1 MGVKISR
8 IFYLFSRA
16 SNLMEMFIYDFK
28 TAKWDTD
35 FKHDRP
41 ISASPY
47 TLQTVYHEVPFVLHR
62 QMAGE
67 E

>member
-1 MGVKISR
+1 
-8 IFYLFSRA
+8 
-16 SNLMEMFIYDFK
+16 MEMFIYDFK